1 MARARPQ
8 RILHVQHPDAGA
20 TSIADELRSAGFD
33 VVAEHDLDAVLRNL
47 RTDAA
52 PDLVLVGA
60 GHPAI
65 DAAEIVRVASS
76 EEAPPGTKIVVI
88 VPGPTHGGERAEWLE
103 LGAHAVFNE
112 PCDLDELVGMVRVLL
127 RTRALEVELHQRTA
141 RLADADR
148 RKDEFLA
155 VLAHE
160 LRNPLNVMTTSL
172 ALLADR
178 PPRDAVEA
186 RALAAMQRQTD
197 HLRYMVDDLLD
208 VSRVTRGELE
218 IRRSPIDLVALLG
231 RTLTSVREIMTDRK
245 RQTLATELG
254 DGPLWVAGD
263 PVRLEQVFVHL
274 LGNASKYTPEHG
286 HIEVQLKVQSGRAQV
301 TVHDD
306 GLGMSNATLSG
317 LFGVTFHGEISGA
330 PSSTGLGVGLALAKA
345 LVEAQG
351 GSIAAHSEGRNRG
364 SRFVVELPITDAPLE
379 AEPAA
384 EEEAHAGTSR
394 TVLLVEDNDD
404 ARDLLHALCTRWG
417 HRVLTA
423 ASGEQALAVAEVEPI
438 DAAVI
443 DLGLPG
449 IDGYEVARRL
459 RASNAG
465 AGIRLIALTGYGS
478 HSARDGARRAG
489 FDFHLVKPCEPD
501 ALRRVLDPSTGEN

>member
-1 MARARPQ
+1 VRARPQ
-8 RILHVQHPDAGA
+8 RILHVRPDEPRADAIAEELRDAGFEVTA
-20 TSIADELRSAGFD
+20 ESETVAALRC
-33 VVAEHDLDAVLRNL
+33 LRGGK
-47 RTDAA
+47 A
-52 PDLVLVGA
+52 PDLVVVRA
-60 GHPAI
+60 GGLEI
-65 DAAEIVRVASS
+65 DAAEIVRCASS
-76 EEAPPGTKIVVI
+76 IDGTCVVVTTAPRTSGR
-88 VPGPTHGGERAEWLE
+88 ERAEWLE
-103 LGAHAVFNE
+103 AGARVTLPE
-112 PCDLDELVGMVRVLL
+112 PVDVDELVAVIRVV
-127 RTRALEVELHQRTA
+127 TRAHLDHVELRQRA
-141 RLADADR
+141 DRLAEADR

-208 VSRVTRGELE
+208 VSRVTRGEIDL
-218 IRRSPIDLVALLG
+218 RRAPIDLVALLG
-231 RTLTSVREIMTDRK
+231 RTLVSVREIMTDRR
-245 RQTLATELG
+245 RQTLATELAE
-254 DGPLWVAGD
+254 GPLWVAGD

-274 LGNASKYTPEHG
+274 LGNASKFTPEHG
-286 HIEVQLKVQSGRAQV
+286 HIAVQLRVSDGRAQV
-301 TVHDD
+301 SVDDD
-306 GLGMSNATLSG
+306 GLGMTNATLTG
-317 LFGVTFHGEISGA
+317 LFGIAFHGEVPGA
-330 PSSTGLGVGLALAKA
+330 PSGSGLGVGLALAKA

-351 GSIAAHSEGRNRG
+351 GSIAAHSEGKNRG
-364 SRFVVELPITDAPLE
+364 SRFVVELPITDPPLE
-379 AEPAA
+379 SDPVPDDPGKHE
-384 EEEAHAGTSR
+384 GR

-423 ASGEQALAVAEVEPI
+423 ASGEQALAVAEVEPV
-438 DAAVI
+438 DVAVI

-459 RASNAG
+459 RASPTG
-465 AGIRLIALTGYGS
+465 AEIRLIALTGYGS

>member
-8 RILHVQHPDAGA
+8 RILHVQSPGGSSATTGVELEAAGFELVNEVELQA
-20 TSIADELRSAGFD
+20 ALRQLRS
-33 VVAEHDLDAVLRNL
+33 
-47 RTDAA
+47 DAA
-52 PDLVLVGA
+52 PDLVLVAA
-60 GHPAI
+60 GDASI

-76 EEAPPGTKIVVI
+76 EEAPPSTKIVVT
-88 VPGPTHGGERAEWLE
+88 VPARSNGGERAQWLE
-103 LGAHAVFNE
+103 LGAHAVVTE
-112 PCDLDELVGMVRVLL
+112 PCDLDELIAVIRMLL
-127 RTRALEVELHQRTA
+127 RTRVVEVELYQRTA

-245 RQTLATELG
+245 GQTLAIELG

-286 HIEVQLKVQSGRAQV
+286 HIDVQLRVQAGRAQV

-317 LFGVTFHGEISGA
+317 LFGVSFHGEISGGS
-330 PSSTGLGVGLALAKA
+330 SSTGLGVGLALAKA

-364 SRFVVELPITDAPLE
+364 SRFVVELPITDAPQE
-379 AEPAA
+379 AESIP
-384 EEEAHAGTSR
+384 EDEAKSGSSR

>member
-1 MARARPQ
+1 MRARPQ
-8 RILHVQHPDAGA
+8 RILHIRPDEPRAEALAEALRDAGF
-20 TSIADELRSAGFD
+20 E
-33 VVAEHDLDAVLRNL
+33 VVAESETAAALQRVCGDR
-47 RTDAA
+47 A
-52 PDLVLVGA
+52 PDLVIVRA
-60 GHPAI
+60 GGLEI
-65 DAAEIVRVASS
+65 DAAEIVRATSS
-76 EEAPPGTKIVVI
+76 VDGMSIVVTTA
-88 VPGPTHGGERAEWLE
+88 PRTSGRERAEWLE
-103 LGAHAVFNE
+103 LGARAALPE
-112 PCDLDELVGMVRVLL
+112 PFDVDELVAVVRVV
-127 RTRALEVELHQRTA
+127 TRARLDHVELRQRA
-141 RLADADR
+141 ERLAEADR

-160 LRNPLNVMTTSL
+160 LRNPLNVITTSL

-208 VSRVTRGELE
+208 VSRVTRGEIEL
-218 IRRSPIDLVALLG
+218 RRAPIDLVALLG
-231 RTLTSVREIMTDRK
+231 RTLVSVREIMTDRR
-245 RQTLATELG
+245 RQTLATELV

-286 HIEVQLKVQSGRAQV
+286 HIAVQLRVREGRAQV
-301 TVHDD
+301 TVDDD
-306 GLGMSNATLSG
+306 GHGMTHATLSG
-317 LFGVTFHGEISGA
+317 LFGIARHGEPIGGPGSA
-330 PSSTGLGVGLALAKA
+330 LGVGLALAKT

-351 GSIAAHSEGRNRG
+351 GSIAAHSEGKNRG
-364 SRFVVELPITDAPLE
+364 SRFVVELPITEPPQENEPVADDAV
-379 AEPAA
+379 
-384 EEEAHAGTSR
+384 AHEGR

-423 ASGEQALAVAEVEPI
+423 ASGEQALAVAEVEPV
-438 DAAVI
+438 DVAVI

-459 RASNAG
+459 RASPTG
-465 AGIRLIALTGYGS
+465 AEIRLIALTGYGS